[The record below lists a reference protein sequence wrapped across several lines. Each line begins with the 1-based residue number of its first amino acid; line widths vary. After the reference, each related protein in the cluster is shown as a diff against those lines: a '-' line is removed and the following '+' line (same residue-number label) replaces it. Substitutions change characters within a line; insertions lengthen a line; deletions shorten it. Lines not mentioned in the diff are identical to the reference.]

1 MSSNIEPFNNRSPYL
16 ITSRKFPSNAVQLEP
31 TLNKMYIEVAAA
43 VNARTVG
50 LYNMSQI
57 TTGNLYFNDGD
68 PQDQHPGFRRVYQ
81 LDSIASGLNVIPLGF
96 VLTDNS
102 RFVNMYGTA
111 NRPDVQSVPIPYMNV
126 TTPTDGIEL
135 RVNWSTSNI
144 EIVTTTGN
152 WTAYSAIIVLEYI
165 LN

>member
-1 MSSNIEPFNNRSPYL
+1 MPFNNRSPYL
-16 ITSRKFPSNAVQLEP
+16 ITSRKFPSDPAQLEP

-57 TTGNLYFNDGD
+57 TTGNIYFNDGD

-81 LDSIASGLNVIPLGF
+81 LASIASGTNTIPLGF
-96 VLTDNS
+96 TPTS
-102 RFVNMYGTA
+102 TTRFVNMYGTG
-111 NRPDVQSVPIPYMNV
+111 NSPSVQSVAIPHVNV

-135 RVNWSTSNI
+135 RVNWGTSNI
-144 EIVTTTGN
+144 EVVTTTGN